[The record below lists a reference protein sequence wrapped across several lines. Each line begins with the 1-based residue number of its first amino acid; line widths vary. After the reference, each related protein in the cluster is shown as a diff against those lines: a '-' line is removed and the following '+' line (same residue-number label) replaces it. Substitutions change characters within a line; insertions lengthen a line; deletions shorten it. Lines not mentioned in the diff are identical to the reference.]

1 MASAMAKA
9 IHLDAAGFEKA
20 LGKSGVLVA
29 DFWAGWCMPCKMLA
43 PSIDKLAEEY
53 DGRATVGKV
62 DIDESP
68 ELEEKHEIETIPTLI
83 VYQGG
88 KASEPLINPGSMTEI
103 EDWLKENGA
112 V

>member
-1 MASAMAKA
+1 MDIMTINKDNFDKEVLQA
-9 IHLDAAGFEKA
+9 EKPV
-20 LGKSGVLVA
+20 VL
-29 DFWAGWCMPCKMLA
+29 DFWAPVVDRLA
-43 PSIDKLAEEY
+43 AQYEGKLL
-53 DGRATVGKV
+53 VGKV

>member
-1 MASAMAKA
+1 MDIMTINKDNFDKEVLQA
-9 IHLDAAGFEKA
+9 EKPV
-20 LGKSGVLVA
+20 VL
-29 DFWAGWCMPCKMLA
+29 DFWAPWCGYCRRLGPVVDRLA
-43 PSIDKLAEEY
+43 AQYEGKLL
-53 DGRATVGKV
+53 VGKV

-68 ELEEKHEIETIPTLI
+68 ELEEKHEIETILTLI

-88 KASEPLINPGSMTEI
+88 KASEPLINPGYMTEI

>member
-1 MASAMAKA
+1 MSVFS
-9 IHLDAAGFEKA
+9 ITNNNYHEEVVTS
-20 LGKSGVLVA
+20 GKPVLL
-29 DFWAGWCMPCKMLA
+29 DFWAPWCGYCRRLGPVVDRLA
-43 PSIDKLAEEY
+43 AQSEGKLL
-53 DGRATVGKV
+53 VGKV

-88 KASEPLINPGSMTEI
+88 RASEPLINPGSMTEI

-112 V
+112 A

>member
-1 MASAMAKA
+1 MDIMTINKDNFDKEVLQA
-9 IHLDAAGFEKA
+9 EKPV
-20 LGKSGVLVA
+20 VL
-29 DFWAGWCMPCKMLA
+29 DFWAPWCGYCRRLGPVVDRLA
-43 PSIDKLAEEY
+43 AQYE
-53 DGRATVGKV
+53 G
-62 DIDESP
+62 
-68 ELEEKHEIETIPTLI
+68 KHEIETIPTLI

>member
-1 MASAMAKA
+1 MDIMTINKDNFDKEVLQA
-9 IHLDAAGFEKA
+9 EKP
-20 LGKSGVLVA
+20 GVL
-29 DFWAGWCMPCKMLA
+29 DFWAPWCGYCRRLGPVVDRLA
-43 PSIDKLAEEY
+43 AQYEGKLL
-53 DGRATVGKV
+53 VGKV

-88 KASEPLINPGSMTEI
+88 KASEPLTNPGSMTEI

>member
-1 MASAMAKA
+1 MSQLTLTNNNFQEHTSQNRTP
-9 IHLDAAGFEKA
+9 IIVE
-20 LGKSGVLVA
+20 
-29 DFWAGWCMPCKMLA
+29 FWAPWCGYCRRLGPVVDRLA
-43 PSIDKLAEEY
+43 AQYEGKLL
-53 DGRATVGKV
+53 VGKV

-88 KASEPLINPGSMTEI
+88 RASEPLINPGSMTEI

>member
-1 MASAMAKA
+1 MDIMTINKDNFDKEVLQA
-9 IHLDAAGFEKA
+9 EKPV
-20 LGKSGVLVA
+20 VL
-29 DFWAGWCMPCKMLA
+29 DFWAPWCGYCRRLGPVVDRLA
-43 PSIDKLAEEY
+43 AQYEGKLL
-53 DGRATVGKV
+53 VGKV

-68 ELEEKHEIETIPTLI
+68 DLEEKHEIETIPTLI

>member
-1 MASAMAKA
+1 MDIMT
-9 IHLDAAGFEKA
+9 IHKDNFDQE
-20 LGKSGVLVA
+20 VLQAELPVVL
-29 DFWAGWCMPCKMLA
+29 DFWAPWCGYCRRLGPVVDRLA
-43 PSIDKLAEEY
+43 KQYEGKLL
-53 DGRATVGKV
+53 VGKV

-83 VYQGG
+83 VYQKG
-88 KASEPLINPGSMTEI
+88 KASEPLINPGSMAEI

>member
-1 MASAMAKA
+1 MDIMTINKDNFDKEVLQA
-9 IHLDAAGFEKA
+9 EKPV
-20 LGKSGVLVA
+20 VL
-29 DFWAGWCMPCKMLA
+29 DFWAPWCGYCRRLGPVVDRLA
-43 PSIDKLAEEY
+43 AQYEGKLL
-53 DGRATVGKV
+53 VGKV

-88 KASEPLINPGSMTEI
+88 KASEPLSNPGSMTEI

>member
-1 MASAMAKA
+1 MDIMTINKDNFDKEVLQA
-9 IHLDAAGFEKA
+9 EKPV
-20 LGKSGVLVA
+20 VL
-29 DFWAGWCMPCKMLA
+29 DFWAPWCGYCRRLGPVVDRLA
-43 PSIDKLAEEY
+43 AQYEGKLL
-53 DGRATVGKV
+53 VGKV

-88 KASEPLINPGSMTEI
+88 KASEPLTNPGSMTEI

>member
-1 MASAMAKA
+1 MDIMTINKDNFDKEVLQA
-9 IHLDAAGFEKA
+9 EKPV
-20 LGKSGVLVA
+20 VL
-29 DFWAGWCMPCKMLA
+29 DFWAPWCGYCRRLGPVVDRLA
-43 PSIDKLAEEY
+43 AQYEGKLL
-53 DGRATVGKV
+53 VGKV

-88 KASEPLINPGSMTEI
+88 RASEHLINPGSMTEI

>member
-1 MASAMAKA
+1 MDIMTINKDNFDKEVLQA
-9 IHLDAAGFEKA
+9 EKPV
-20 LGKSGVLVA
+20 VL
-29 DFWAGWCMPCKMLA
+29 DFWEPWCGYCRRLGPVVDRLA
-43 PSIDKLAEEY
+43 AQYEGKLL
-53 DGRATVGKV
+53 VCKV

-68 ELEEKHEIETIPTLI
+68 ELEEKHEIETIPTLL
-83 VYQGG
+83 VSPGG

>member
-1 MASAMAKA
+1 MDIMTINKDNFDKEVLQA
-9 IHLDAAGFEKA
+9 EKPV
-20 LGKSGVLVA
+20 VL
-29 DFWAGWCMPCKMLA
+29 DFWAPWCGYCRRLGPVVDRLA
-43 PSIDKLAEEY
+43 AQYEGKLL
-53 DGRATVGKV
+53 VGKV

-88 KASEPLINPGSMTEI
+88 KASEPLINPGSRTEI

>member
-1 MASAMAKA
+1 MSVK
-9 IHLDAAGFEKA
+9 HFSNDTFQSEVLQG
-20 LGKSGVLVA
+20 SGPILV
-29 DFWAGWCMPCKMLA
+29 DFWAPWCGYCRRLGPVVDRLA
-43 PSIDKLAEEY
+43 AQYEGKLL
-53 DGRATVGKV
+53 VGKV

>member
-1 MASAMAKA
+1 MDIMTINKDNFDKEVLQAEKPVV
-9 IHLDAAGFEKA
+9 LDFLGPVVDRLAAQYE
-20 LGKSGVLVA
+20 GKL
-29 DFWAGWCMPCKMLA
+29 L
-43 PSIDKLAEEY
+43 
-53 DGRATVGKV
+53 VGKV

>member
-1 MASAMAKA
+1 MAAIQLTSETFQKEVLEAK
-9 IHLDAAGFEKA
+9 EP
-20 LGKSGVLVA
+20 VLV
-29 DFWAGWCMPCKMLA
+29 DFWAPWCGYCRRLGPVVDRLA
-43 PSIDKLAEEY
+43 AQYEGKLL
-53 DGRATVGKV
+53 VGQV

>member
-1 MASAMAKA
+1 MDIMTINKDNFDKEVLQA
-9 IHLDAAGFEKA
+9 EKPV
-20 LGKSGVLVA
+20 VL
-29 DFWAGWCMPCKMLA
+29 DFWAPWCGYCRRLGPVVDRLA
-43 PSIDKLAEEY
+43 AQYEGKLL
-53 DGRATVGKV
+53 VGKV

-88 KASEPLINPGSMTEI
+88 RASEPLIHPGSMTEI

>member
-1 MASAMAKA
+1 MDIMTINKDNFDKEVLQA
-9 IHLDAAGFEKA
+9 EKPV
-20 LGKSGVLVA
+20 VL
-29 DFWAGWCMPCKMLA
+29 DFWAPWCGYCRRLGPVVDRLA
-43 PSIDKLAEEY
+43 AQYEGKLL
-53 DGRATVGKV
+53 VGKV

-88 KASEPLINPGSMTEI
+88 KANEPLINPGSMTEI
-103 EDWLKENGA
+103 EAWLKENGA